1 MSKFGDLIRGKS
13 APAEPAAPA
22 VAPPAPAPEPVVVE
36 APAPEPEL
44 KDMSKKELEELGR
57 TMGVELDRR
66 LSQTKLV
73 KQIEELQSED

>member
-13 APAEPAAPA
+13 APAPA

-36 APAPEPEL
+36 APAMISEPEL

-66 LSQTKLV
+66 LSQT
-73 KQIEELQSED
+73 QTG